1 MVKDFIYVT
10 SEPTVIISVTISLN
24 FTLLLL
30 KILPHF
36 HFKPFTA
43 SKDYNILN
51 KKKNCMKG
59 LQHCFKEKYLS
70 GI

>member
-10 SEPTVIISVTISLN
+10 SERTVIISVTISLN

-51 KKKNCMKG
+51 KKICMKG
-59 LQHCFKEKYLS
+59 LQHCFNFS
-70 GI
+70 D